1 MTTGEPMETPAA
13 GLRLAR
19 LGLAAGMISR
29 LAGRL
34 VGIVLVV
41 VLARQADPST
51 VAVYGYLLGTA
62 TLVLT
67 FTDLGV
73 ASVAGR
79 EVAAGRLPAAG
90 ALYAALWPQLASV
103 VAAALVT
110 VALTVGFGPDT
121 VPPAALGLT
130 VAFVLVGGMNN
141 LWADVLRGMGR
152 VVLEGTVQL
161 AGAVLLALAG
171 VLVIAGGGSATDLLL
186 VVALKEVAAL
196 IVVAAVIRPR
206 RAAVRTRAL
215 LGQSVWLA
223 VASTAVVLLWRQGT
237 LVMGGVGSIG
247 ALATYVVATRFF
259 DAGVTVAHTFGFGI
273 GPGMS
278 ALAADRSAF
287 RSAARKYLGLAAGLG
302 VAVAVVGVLAA
313 GPLTTVPFGARWAS
327 AVPAVRFVAVSGLPI
342 LIAYVGLT
350 LVVARAQMRWLCFS
364 SVIGMLAGVAST
376 VLLVAHHPNA
386 ASAAAG
392 TAIGA
397 VTMAVLLLV
406 GLRDLLFP
414 GIEQPRPLSVS
425 EQSLSDFWGRFVDS
439 GSGSVAFLLRHPLE
453 TAAALLAIARLPR
466 REAVLGDTVD
476 GRALHLALDR
486 PGPFGTPLGATGVAV
501 LDVPA
506 DPEEYSLGASRQTL
520 RRKARKASKSGV
532 TWRPVDDPAER
543 RALLRLAN
551 ECEQAHA
558 DEQYRIEAPDNTDL
572 LDHDLWLAAFAADGT
587 PLLLSVTPTDGEWAQ
602 LRYFRTLGAGQ
613 EHSDTRYL
621 MTQVLVET
629 LSPLGVR
636 HLADGVHP
644 TELPNGLRHFQRMV
658 GFRLARVRAR
668 LEAADA
674 VPVKDATPSAGRHLT
689 AVR

>member
-1 MTTGEPMETPAA
+1 
-13 GLRLAR
+13 
-19 LGLAAGMISR
+19 
-29 LAGRL
+29 
-34 VGIVLVV
+34 
-41 VLARQADPST
+41 
-51 VAVYGYLLGTA
+51 
-62 TLVLT
+62 
-67 FTDLGV
+67 
-73 ASVAGR
+73 
-79 EVAAGRLPAAG
+79 
-90 ALYAALWPQLASV
+90 
-103 VAAALVT
+103 
-110 VALTVGFGPDT
+110 
-121 VPPAALGLT
+121 
-130 VAFVLVGGMNN
+130 
-141 LWADVLRGMGR
+141 
-152 VVLEGTVQL
+152 
-161 AGAVLLALAG
+161 

-668 LEAADA
+668 LEPPAAGRADD
-674 VPVKDATPSAGRHLT
+674 VPTSRHLT